1 MNRISSEKI
10 SIRLALFAGLLAVSA
25 VVAYRLEWVGFQ
37 IAVPGLAIAALCGLL
52 AALSGVLALFGAIR
66 RGKSAMP
73 ALIGM
78 LLGLVVAMPVLFSVL
93 AGSGVPRIHD
103 ISTDLD
109 HPPDF
114 NVIKSL
120 RAATD
125 NPLERKS
132 PDNLDQ
138 LQREGYPDLK
148 PLILNRSPEV
158 VFEQALK
165 LVKSREWHI
174 AEASAAS
181 GTIEA
186 TAITPIMAF
195 KDDVIIRIQNTGQ
208 TTRVDMRSVSRV
220 GISDLGVN
228 AKRIR
233 HFLDE
238 LEQAVR

>member
-25 VVAYRLEWVGFQ
+25 VVAHRMDLAGFQ
-37 IAVPGLAIAALCGLL
+37 IAVPGLAIATLSGLL
-52 AALSGVLALFGAIR
+52 AAVFGIIALFGMMRQR
-66 RGKSAMP
+66 RSAMP
-73 ALIGM
+73 ALTSM

-125 NPLERKS
+125 NPLDRKS
-132 PDNLDQ
+132 PENLNQ

-148 PLILNRSPEV
+148 SLMLNRSPEV
-158 VFEQALK
+158 VYEQALK
-165 LVKSREWHI
+165 LVESRGWHI
-174 AEASAAS
+174 AEASAA
-181 GTIEA
+181 GGVIEA

-195 KDDVIIRIQNTGQ
+195 KDDVIIRIQDTTQ
-208 TTRVDMRSVSRV
+208 ATRVDMRSVSRV

-233 HFLDE
+233 HFLAE

>member
-37 IAVPGLAIAALCGLL
+37 IAVPGLAIATLSGLL
-52 AALSGVLALFGAIR
+52 AAVSGVLALFGAIR
-66 RGKSAMP
+66 RRKSAMP
-73 ALIGM
+73 ALLGM
-78 LLGLVVAMPVLFSVL
+78 LLGLVVALPVLFSVL
-93 AGSGVPRIHD
+93 AGSSVPRIHD

-109 HPPDF
+109 HPPD
-114 NVIKSL
+114 
-120 RAATD
+120 
-125 NPLERKS
+125 
-132 PDNLDQ
+132 NLDQ

-148 PLILNRSPEV
+148 RLILNRSPEV

-165 LVKSREWHI
+165 LVKSRGWHI

-195 KDDVIIRIQNTGQ
+195 KDDVIIRIQSTGQ

-233 HFLDE
+233 HFLAE

>member
-1 MNRISSEKI
+1 M
-10 SIRLALFAGLLAVSA
+10 ALFAGLLAVSA
-25 VVAYRLEWVGFQ
+25 VVAYRLEWIGFQ
-37 IAVPGLAIAALCGLL
+37 IAVPGLAIATLSGLL
-52 AALSGVLALFGAIR
+52 AAVSGVIALFGMMRQR
-66 RGKSAMP
+66 RSAMP
-73 ALIGM
+73 ALTSM

-125 NPLERKS
+125 NPLDRKS
-132 PDNLDQ
+132 PENLNQ

-148 PLILNRSPEV
+148 SLMLNRSPEV
-158 VFEQALK
+158 VYEQALK
-165 LVKSREWHI
+165 LVESRGWHI
-174 AEASAAS
+174 AEASAA
-181 GTIEA
+181 GGVIEA

-195 KDDVIIRIQNTGQ
+195 KDDVIIRIQDTTQ
-208 TTRVDMRSVSRV
+208 ATRVDMRSVSRV

-233 HFLDE
+233 HFLAE